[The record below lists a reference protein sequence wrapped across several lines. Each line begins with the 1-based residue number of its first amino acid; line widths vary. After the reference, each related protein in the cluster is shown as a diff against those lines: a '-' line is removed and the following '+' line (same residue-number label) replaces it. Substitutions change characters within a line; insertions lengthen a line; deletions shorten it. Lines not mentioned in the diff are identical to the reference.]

1 MNLYELIKNLY
12 GVDELVGYS
21 DEDIAFLKE
30 MFGDLPKV
38 LEDYYRKAGMTE
50 ALRHLQDEYSFDGTN
65 AGDNASENREGCES
79 RQMLIFMADGKWM
92 HGGLTDRLRG
102 MTSAYKFAKEH
113 NLDFKIYHTSPFELQ
128 EILQPNNVNWVIG
141 EKEISR
147 NCEVAKPVLLY
158 REDFNNDSALERQI
172 DSKHKQFHLYSCVDT
187 VGEDFSKYFNELFK
201 PSPILEQELSH
212 YSELLGESYTAISFR
227 FQNKLGDFKEF
238 TFKELPENGK
248 RKLMSAAI
256 NVLRKEMPH
265 QVGHDRS
272 DATLSCPPVSG
283 HPPLVNETSK
293 ILVTADSPTFLA
305 AVENMP
311 NVVTVKGKSI
321 HIDFNSSK
329 NATDY
334 LKAFTEFFLISK
346 ATKAKLYRNRK
357 YKTYPSNF
365 PKYAA
370 LLGHVPYE
378 IVEE

>member
-1 MNLYELIKNLY
+1 MIPLTPKEVVIRIARHVLGEERVHDHLIER
-12 GVDELVGYS
+12 G
-21 DEDIAFLKE
+21 IQ
-30 MFGDLPKV
+30 
-38 LEDYYRKAGMTE
+38 
-50 ALRHLQDEYSFDGTN
+50 LRHLRDGYT
-65 AGDNASENREGCES
+65 ENGES
-79 RQMLIFMADGKWM
+79 RDDSETRQTLIFMADGKWM

-102 MTSAYKFAKEH
+102 MASAYKFATEH

-128 EILQPNNVNWVIG
+128 EILQPNIVNWVIG

-147 NCEVAKPVLLY
+147 NCEIAKPVLLY
-158 REDFNNDSALERQI
+158 REDFNNDSALERQL
-172 DSKHKQFHLYSCVDT
+172 DSKHRQFHLYSCVDT
-187 VGEDFSKYFNELFK
+187 VGEEFPKYFNELFK
-201 PSPILEQELSH
+201 PSPLLENELAH
-212 YSELLGESYTAISFR
+212 YSELLGENYTAISFR
-227 FQNKLGDFKEF
+227 FQNKLGDFKEY
-238 TFKELPENGK
+238 TFKELPENDK
-248 RKLMSAAI
+248 RDLKNAAM
-256 NVLRKEMPH
+256 NVLKNEMSH

-305 AVENMP
+305 EVENLP
-311 NVVTVKGKSI
+311 NIVTVKGKSI

-346 ATKAKLYRNRK
+346 ASKAKLYRNRK

-370 LLGHVPYE
+370 TLGHVPYE

>member
-1 MNLYELIKNLY
+1 MAKRILGEDRVHDHLIERGIKVRHLR
-12 GVDELVGYS
+12 DGYS
-21 DEDIAFLKE
+21 E
-30 MFGDLPKV
+30 
-38 LEDYYRKAGMTE
+38 
-50 ALRHLQDEYSFDGTN
+50 FDG
-65 AGDNASENREGCES
+65 NRDDCDS
-79 RQMLIFMADGKWM
+79 RQTLIFMADGKWM

-128 EILQPNNVNWVIG
+128 EILQPNKVNWVIG

-158 REDFNNDSALERQI
+158 REDFNNDSALERQL

-238 TFKELPENGK
+238 TFKELPEKGK

-293 ILVTADSPTFLA
+293 ILVTADSPMFLA

-346 ATKAKLYRNRK
+346 ATKAMLYRNRK

-378 IVEE
+378 IVEDIKA

>member
-1 MNLYELIKNLY
+1 MIPLTPKEVVIRIARHVLGEERVHDYLIRR
-12 GVDELVGYS
+12 GIE
-21 DEDIAFLKE
+21 
-30 MFGDLPKV
+30 
-38 LEDYYRKAGMTE
+38 
-50 ALRHLQDEYSFDGTN
+50 LRHLQDGYEEN
-65 AGDNASENREGCES
+65 HEISERHNIADQREIGEHHAC
-79 RQMLIFMADGKWM
+79 QQTLIFMADGKWM

-102 MTSAYKFAKEH
+102 MASAYKFASDH

-128 EILQPNNVNWVIG
+128 KILQPNNVDWIID
-141 EKEISR
+141 EHEISR
-147 NCEVAKPVLLY
+147 NCEIAKPVLLY
-158 REDFNNDSALERQI
+158 REDFNNDSALERQL
-172 DSKHKQFHLYSCVDT
+172 DSKHRQFHLYSCVDT
-187 VGEDFSKYFNELFK
+187 VGEKFADYFNELFK
-201 PSPILEQELSH
+201 PSPILEQELLH
-212 YSELLGESYTAISFR
+212 YRESLGESYTSISFR

-238 TFKELPENGK
+238 TFKELPEKGK
-248 RKLMSAAI
+248 RKLMIAAM

-283 HPPLVNETSK
+283 HPPLVYGTSK
-293 ILVTADSPTFLA
+293 MLVTADSPTFLA
-305 AVENMP
+305 EAEKLP
-311 NVVTVKGKSI
+311 NVITVKGKSI
-321 HIDFNSSK
+321 HIDFNNSK

-346 ATKAKLYRNRK
+346 ASKAKLYHNRK

>member
-1 MNLYELIKNLY
+1 VIPLTPKEIAIRMAKRILGENRVHDHLIERGIK
-12 GVDELVGYS
+12 
-21 DEDIAFLKE
+21 
-30 MFGDLPKV
+30 
-38 LEDYYRKAGMTE
+38 
-50 ALRHLQDEYSFDGTN
+50 LRHLRDGYEN
-65 AGDNASENREGCES
+65 YSENRDDGDS
-79 RQMLIFMADGKWM
+79 RQTLIFMADGKWM

-201 PSPILEQELSH
+201 PSPILKQELSH

-378 IVEE
+378 IVEDIRA